1 MGALRLTGYQS
12 DFNTAGFSYRTSQLA
27 TINLHSTYTAVRYA
41 EYPGVRMNGVL
52 HALNK
57 KVDASKISTIPITPN
72 DGISTKPS
80 DSQIITQDWFW
91 PKVSGF
97 LRERD
102 IVVTET
108 GTANFGI
115 LSTKFPPGVTAL
127 NQVLWGSIGWSVG
140 ACQGAALAAKDAKDD
155 RRTILFVGDGSL
167 QLTVQEISTMIRK
180 GLKPIM

>member
-1 MGALRLTGYQS
+1 M
-12 DFNTAGFSYRTSQLA
+12 
-27 TINLHSTYTAVRYA
+27 RYA
-41 EYPGVRMNGVL
+41 EYPGVRMHGVL
-52 HALNK
+52 RALNK
-57 KVDASKISTIPITPN
+57 KVDASKVSTVSISPRN
-72 DGISTKPS
+72 GIVTKPA

-91 PKVSGF
+91 PKVSNF
-97 LRERD
+97 LKERD

-115 LSTKFPPGVTAL
+115 LSTNFPPGVTAL
-127 NQVLWGSIGWSVG
+127 NQILWGSIGWSVG

-167 QLTVQEISTMIRK
+167 QLTVQEISTMIRQ